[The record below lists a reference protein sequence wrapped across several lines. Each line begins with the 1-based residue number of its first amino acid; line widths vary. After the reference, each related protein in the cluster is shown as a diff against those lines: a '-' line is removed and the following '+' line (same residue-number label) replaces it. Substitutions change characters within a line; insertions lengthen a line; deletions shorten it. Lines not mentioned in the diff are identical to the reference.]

1 VGIVSGYISMGA
13 TLHDVCRKAGLSTAT
28 VSRVINNSPLVTKR
42 TRARVLKAIQALG
55 YHPSRAARTL
65 SRKRSD
71 MIAVIFPEIASG
83 FYTEVLRGID
93 EVAGEHNFHL
103 TTAFAHGQRDEHTL
117 ALQAL
122 NEQWVA
128 GLLILNLFE
137 VSLPAEAVKLA
148 AEQRVPVVSIDRP
161 VRSSHVISVSMDNVA
176 GAAAAV
182 DHLFAHGYR
191 DIAVI
196 RGPRGNYDADQRWLG
211 CQQAAERAGIALPE
225 DRIWSGTF
233 IEGSGRLAME
243 RWLDTGRP
251 LPRAIFACND
261 AMAIGALEVLSER
274 GLKVPEDVALVGF
287 DDVDS
292 ARHLGLTTVR
302 VPMRAMGRAAA
313 EAAIKQIV
321 SGGTQQQ
328 HVLTT
333 QLIVRRSCGCDPK
346 KSKSVAVG
354 DQMKG

>member
-1 VGIVSGYISMGA
+1 MGT
-13 TLHDVCRKAGLSTAT
+13 TLHDVCRKTGFSTAT

-42 TRARVLKAIQALG
+42 TRTRVLKAIKALG

-71 MIAVIFPEIASG
+71 MLAVIFPEIASG

-93 EVAGEHNFHL
+93 EIAAEHNFHL

-117 ALQAL
+117 ALQSL

-161 VRSSHVISVSMDNVA
+161 VRGPHVISISMDNIA
-176 GAAAAV
+176 GAAAMMN
-182 DHLFAHGYR
+182 HLLAHGSR
-191 DIAVI
+191 DIGII

-211 CQQAAERAGIALPE
+211 CQQAAARAGVMLTE
-225 DRIWSGTF
+225 ERIQQGTF
-233 IEGSGRLAME
+233 VEGSGRLAME

-251 LPRAIFACND
+251 LPKAIFACND
-261 AMAIGALEVLSER
+261 AMAIGALEVLGER
-274 GLKVPEDVALVGF
+274 GVKVPEDVTVVGF

-292 ARHLGLTTVR
+292 ARHLALTTVR

-313 EAAIKQIV
+313 EAAIKRIL
-321 SGGTQQQ
+321 GGETQQQ
-328 HVLTT
+328 HVLAT
-333 QLIVRRSCGCDPK
+333 QLVVRRSCGCDPK
-346 KSKSVAVG
+346 KSKTVAGG
-354 DQMKG
+354 DRMKG

>member
-1 VGIVSGYISMGA
+1 MGA
-13 TLHDVCRKAGLSTAT
+13 TLHDVCKKTGLSTAT

-42 TRARVLKAIQALG
+42 TRARVVRAIKALG
-55 YHPSRAARTL
+55 YHPSGAARTL
-65 SRKRSD
+65 SRKRSN

-93 EVAGEHNFHL
+93 EIASEHNFHL
-103 TTAFAHGQRDEHTL
+103 TTAFAHGQRDEQTL

-122 NEQWVA
+122 HEQWVA

-148 AEQRVPVVSIDRP
+148 VEQHVPVVSIDRP
-161 VRSSHVISVSMDNVA
+161 VRASNVISISMDNIA
-176 GAAAAV
+176 GAAATMN
-182 DHLFAHGYR
+182 HLFAHGYR
-191 DIAVI
+191 DIGII

-211 CQQAAERAGIALPE
+211 CQQAAEQAGVVLSE
-225 DRIWSGTF
+225 ERVWTGTF
-233 IEGSGRLAME
+233 VEGSGRLAME
-243 RWLDTGRP
+243 RWLDAGRP
-251 LPRAIFACND
+251 LPKAIFACND
-261 AMAIGALEVLSER
+261 AMAIGALGILRER
-274 GLKVPEDVALVGF
+274 GRKVPEDVALVGF

-313 EAAIKQIV
+313 EVAIKQIL
-321 SGGTQQQ
+321 GGEIQHQ
-328 HVLTT
+328 HVLAT
-333 QLIVRRSCGCDPK
+333 QLVVRRSCGCDST
-346 KSKSVAVG
+346 KSSSVMVS